1 MNFRLTVR
9 VNPNTSQQRAVW
21 KGEFL
26 KVNLTSPPEDG
37 RANDEL
43 IEYLSELFDLD
54 KSQVELDR
62 GRTSPDKELLL
73 NDVDRDDLVNQITE
87 LKG

>member
-9 VNPNTSQQRAVW
+9 VNPNTSRQRAVW

-37 RANDEL
+37 RANEEL
-43 IEYLSELFDLD
+43 EAYLADLFDL
-54 KSQVELDR
+54 KRSQVELDR
-62 GRTSPDKELLL
+62 GHAATDKELLL
-73 NDVDRDDLVNQITE
+73 CNVDREHVLNQITE